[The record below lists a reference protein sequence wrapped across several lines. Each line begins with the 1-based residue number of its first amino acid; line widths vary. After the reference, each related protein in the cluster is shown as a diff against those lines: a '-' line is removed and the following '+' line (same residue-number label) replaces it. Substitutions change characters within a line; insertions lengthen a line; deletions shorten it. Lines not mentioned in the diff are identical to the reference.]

1 MVQWVRAL
9 CKLIDLSSNL
19 YYLSKSLALPQVLVM
34 LALGERDKQIQG
46 HQLDQIGEL
55 WVQGEIQPQGKKGET
70 VDKNTQYFALASTCM
85 RRGTHTHTHTPQT
98 HTTTTKLTCIL
109 IACE

>member
-34 LALGERDKQIQG
+34 LALGEKDKQIQA
-46 HQLDQIGEL
+46 HQPDQI
-55 WVQGEIQPQGKKGET
+55 W
-70 VDKNTQYFALASTCM
+70 
-85 RRGTHTHTHTPQT
+85 
-98 HTTTTKLTCIL
+98 
-109 IACE
+109 